1 LGVSVTAQIRLI
13 GEPAIELNGEVRL
26 IRGHQTWA
34 VLARLLLSS
43 RPLDRRTLAA
53 EVFADTADPLGS
65 LRWSLAA
72 LRKALDCAT
81 CLTDDPIEINFPPHI
96 TVDVWDLAK
105 GYPTELVAGRLLN
118 GIEPRTSAEF
128 ETWLLVERERISAL
142 MEEAAR
148 EATLVA
154 LSEQRHTDA
163 IRHAEL
169 GTRLSPF
176 DERMH
181 VLLVKSLAAAGRHEA
196 ALAQVELT
204 ERQFL
209 EELGEKPSPALRSA
223 ARETVSS
230 PPVGIAPSVYLKSL
244 IESGLAALSAGAADA
259 GIDCLRRA
267 VHEAEKAG
275 DRFLQGRA
283 ALELGTG
290 LIHAVRGYDDEG
302 SIFLL
307 QAVQLAGEV
316 GASSIATTAL
326 RELGYVEA
334 LSGRRPAAEGHLE
347 AALASASSPDELAG
361 VHSVIAF
368 NLLDWGRSERAFHH
382 YDLALDMARAGGSV
396 RREIWTLGMGAWG
409 HIEHGRWEQAEGW
422 LARCLELVERE
433 RWASFQPWPIALLA
447 ECSIRQGKAVYGAS
461 SELETA
467 FALSCQLG
475 DPCWEGVVARSIGL
489 GHLEQGEVLAAS
501 KWFDDG
507 YRRTSRETD
516 GYGALQVKLLGDR
529 AVACRR
535 LNQFSMADGLAR
547 QWVAQAA
554 RRHMDLEVTRAAQF
568 LMLGPQ

>member
-1 LGVSVTAQIRLI
+1 VTAQIRLI
-13 GEPAIELNGEVRL
+13 GEPAIELNGEERP

-34 VLARLLLSS
+34 VLARLLLTS

-72 LRKALDCAT
+72 LRKALDCAS
-81 CLTDDPIEINFPPHI
+81 CLSDDPIEINFPAHFR
-96 TVDVWDLAK
+96 VDVWELAQ
-105 GYPTELVAGRLLN
+105 GLPPELVAGRLLN
-118 GIEPRTSAEF
+118 GIDPRTSAEF
-128 ETWLLVERERISAL
+128 ATWLLVERERISAL

-148 EATLVA
+148 EATFAA
-154 LSEQRHTDA
+154 LSAGRYNDA
-163 IRHAEL
+163 IRHAEF
-169 GTRLSPF
+169 GVRLSAF

-181 VLLVKSLAAAGRHEA
+181 VLLVKSLAAGGRREA
-196 ALAQVELT
+196 AFAHVELT
-204 ERQFL
+204 EALFL

-230 PPVGIAPSVYLKSL
+230 PPMGITPSAYVRTL

-267 VHEAEKAG
+267 VHEADKAG
-275 DRFLQGRA
+275 DRFLHGRA

-290 LIHAVRGYDDEG
+290 LIHAVRGHDDEG
-302 SIFLL
+302 SLFLL
-307 QAVQLAGEV
+307 QAVQLARDA
-316 GASSIATTAL
+316 GASNIATTAL

-334 LSGRRPAAEGHLE
+334 LAGRRPAAEGYLKT
-347 AALASASSPDELAG
+347 ALAAAASPEELAG

-368 NLLDWGRSERAFHH
+368 NLLDWGRSERAFDH
-382 YDLALDMARAGGSV
+382 YGVALDMARAGGGV

-409 HIEHGRWEQAEGW
+409 HIEHARWEEAENW
-422 LARCLELVERE
+422 LAQCLELVERE
-433 RWASFQPWPIALLA
+433 RWISFRPWPIALLA
-447 ECSIRQGKAVYGAS
+447 ECSIRQGKTTSATS
-461 SELETA
+461 SDLEQA

-475 DPCWEGVVARSIGL
+475 DPCWEGVVARAIGL
-489 GHLEQGEVLAAS
+489 CHLENGELPTAS

-507 YRRTSRETD
+507 HRRALRETD

-529 AVACRR
+529 AEACRR
-535 LNQFSMADGLAR
+535 LNQFAAADVMAR

-554 RRHMDLEVTRAAQF
+554 RQHMDLEVTKAAQF
-568 LMLGPQ
+568 LMLGHK